1 MESID
6 MQKAKSDRQ
15 GNITVML
22 ADDHP
27 LLRSGFIEAMGE
39 SKEIKVIHSSDNP
52 QDACDA
58 YRRYCPD
65 VVVMDILF
73 KEKMTGL
80 DAIKVIMSTNPLAR
94 IIVLSQHDQAR
105 LIKEAYQLGAL
116 AFVPKGAEPELLID
130 AIKKAASGEK
140 HFLPEIAQKLAYL
153 TAEQNTDPKA
163 LLNQREF
170 DVYKLI
176 ARDRTNIEIAE
187 ELGLS
192 QKTVNNTLFT
202 LRSKLGLRRN
212 TEITK
217 HALKHGIIKLDDDT

>member
-1 MESID
+1 MNKTKGNMPE
-6 MQKAKSDRQ
+6 
-15 GNITVML
+15 NITVML

-39 SKEIKVIHSSDNP
+39 CKEIKVIYSTGNP

-58 YRRYCPD
+58 FSRYRPD

-80 DAIKVIMSTNPLAR
+80 DAIKIILSGNPLAR
-94 IIVLSQHDQAR
+94 IIVLSQHEQPR

-116 AFVPKGAEPELLID
+116 AFVPKDADPEMLID
-130 AIKKAASGEK
+130 AIKKAASGKK
-140 HFLPEIAQKLAYL
+140 HFPPEIAQKLAYL
-153 TAEQNTDPKA
+153 TAEHNTDPKA

-170 DVYKLI
+170 DVYQLI
-176 ARDRTNIEIAE
+176 ARDHTNVEIAE
-187 ELGLS
+187 ALGLS
-192 QKTVNNTLFT
+192 QKTVNNTLFA

-212 TEITK
+212 TEIAK
-217 HALKHGIIKLDDDT
+217 HALKYGIIQLDEDA

>member
-1 MESID
+1 MH
-6 MQKAKSDRQ
+6 KAKGDTQ

-39 SKEIKVIHSSDNP
+39 SKEIKVIYSTDNP

-58 YRRYCPD
+58 YRRTRPD

-80 DAIKVIMSTNPLAR
+80 DAMKVILRTNPLAR
-94 IIVLSQHDQAR
+94 LIVLSQHDQAR

-116 AFVPKGAEPELLID
+116 AFVPKDAEPELLID
-130 AIKKAASGEK
+130 AIKKAAAGEK

-163 LLNQREF
+163 LLSQREF
-170 DVYKLI
+170 DVYRLI
-176 ARDRTNIEIAE
+176 ASDRSNIEIAE
-187 ELGLS
+187 ELDLS

-212 TEITK
+212 TEIAK
-217 HALKHGIIKLDDDT
+217 HALKHGIIKLDDDA